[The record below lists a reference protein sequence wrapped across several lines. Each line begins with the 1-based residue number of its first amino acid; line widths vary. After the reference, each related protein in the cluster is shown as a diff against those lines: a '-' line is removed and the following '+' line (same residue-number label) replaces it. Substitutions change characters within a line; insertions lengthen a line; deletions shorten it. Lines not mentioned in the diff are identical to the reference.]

1 MPKNLGAIKE
11 SRDIT
16 TKGYVDSKDEDLDK
30 RKLEETDFSEL
41 SNQRVLELWRQYIG
55 EGSEE
60 SGGSGSPG
68 SSSGGNNSNIIV
80 SADEPTDDVGN
91 NGNLYIRY
99 LYTSASSTNLVD
111 INKCVSGYRLSAE
124 GGDFTD
130 SIHMISGYIEVE
142 AGISYDL
149 ITTKAATSSAAYVS
163 LAWYSNSK
171 GFISR
176 PTGALSTHKTTINN
190 SYTAPN
196 GAAWA
201 RVSFPIQLK
210 DSFIFVRT
218 IPIESM
224 RLVFY
229 IKCNDSWMKA
239 SL

>member
-1 MPKNLGAIKE
+1 MKQYGKIIEGKDVTNK
-11 SRDIT
+11 T
-16 TKGYVDSKDEDLDK
+16 YVDEKDLDLDK
-30 RKLEETDFSEL
+30 RKLEETDFDEL
-41 SNQRVLELWRQYIG
+41 SNSRVLELWNQYIG

-60 SGGSGSPG
+60 SGSSGSTG
-68 SSSGGNNSNIIV
+68 SSSGGNKSNIIV
-80 SADEPTDDVGN
+80 SADEPTDDMGN

-99 LYTSASSTNLVD
+99 LYTPASNTNLVD
-111 INKCVSGYRLSAE
+111 INKCASGYRLSSE

-130 SIHMISGYIEVE
+130 SIHMISDYISVE

-149 ITTKAATSSAAYVS
+149 ITTEAATSSAAYVS

-176 PTGALSTHKTTINN
+176 PTGALSTYKTTINN

-210 DSFIFVRT
+210 DSFTFART

-224 RLVFY
+224 SLVFY

>member
-1 MPKNLGAIKE
+1 MKQLGNIKD
-11 SRDIT
+11 SKDIT
-16 TKGYVDSKDEDLDK
+16 TKQYVDQKDADLDQ
-30 RKLEETDFSEL
+30 RKLEETDFNEL
-41 SNQRVLELWRQYIG
+41 SNSRVLELWKQYIG
-55 EGSEE
+55 EDSEE
-60 SGGSGSPG
+60 SGSSGSAG

-80 SADEPTDDVGN
+80 SADEPTDDIGN

-99 LYTSASSTNLVD
+99 LYTPASSANLVD
-111 INKCVSGYRLSAE
+111 INTCASGYRLSSE
-124 GGDFTD
+124 GGDFAD
-130 SIHMISGYIEVE
+130 SIHMISDYIAVE
-142 AGISYDL
+142 PGISYDL
-149 ITTKAATSSAAYVS
+149 ITTEAATSSAAYVS

-210 DSFIFVRT
+210 DSFTFART
-218 IPIESM
+218 IPTESM
-224 RLVFY
+224 SLVFY